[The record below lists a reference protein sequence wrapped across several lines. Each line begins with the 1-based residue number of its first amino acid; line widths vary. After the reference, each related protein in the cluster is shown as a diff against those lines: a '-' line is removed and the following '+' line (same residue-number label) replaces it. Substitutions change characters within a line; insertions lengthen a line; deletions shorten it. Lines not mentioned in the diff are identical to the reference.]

1 MDRRSKTYR
10 WTRASQLWF
19 ESCGFCRPWSRL
31 HNAPAPRAWLVESAT
46 TLYITVPVILFSKL
60 LFSPLFFMCAALG
73 FPVNT
78 VAMCTGYFHADPHPG
93 NLLATRAGD
102 LVYLDFGM
110 MSEAPL
116 SARFS
121 PTLVLCSFF
130 TFFFTSTEDIFFCVV
145 HEGEVLRL
153 MTEMLPE
160 NYMQIFKHCHK
171 ELVNLTDMESWLM
184 LCTWW
189 IESMVQWPVT
199 TTRWVSFNRY
209 HVHCQKSFNL
219 ELSGICDFQA
229 LFQSMQKLRTSRIFL
244 IENLVLPSHSKPVL
258 SVRWAFC
265 QRSFLV

>member
-1 MDRRSKTYR
+1 
-10 WTRASQLWF
+10 
-19 ESCGFCRPWSRL
+19 
-31 HNAPAPRAWLVESAT
+31 
-46 TLYITVPVILFSKL
+46 
-60 LFSPLFFMCAALG
+60 MCAALG

-184 LCTWW
+184 LCTW
-189 IESMVQWPVT
+189 
-199 TTRWVSFNRY
+199 
-209 HVHCQKSFNL
+209 
-219 ELSGICDFQA
+219 
-229 LFQSMQKLRTSRIFL
+229 
-244 IENLVLPSHSKPVL
+244 
-258 SVRWAFC
+258 
-265 QRSFLV
+265 